1 MKSLHQAVCAY
12 AARHA
17 NRDGLAFTPVQGLRM
32 MCVHSPQGALH
43 SIYKPLVCL
52 VLQGAKR
59 MTVGLEKR
67 VISAAQTVIVTAD
80 MPVVGRIIEASPS
93 APYVAIAIEL
103 DMSILREVT
112 MQGGGAHMPHPA
124 RAQTLLTDNT
134 DAEVLDCAARLMR
147 LVDKPDAIPVL
158 RPAILREL
166 HYWLL
171 SGAHGATLRALT
183 APENYT
189 ARLNG
194 AIALLR
200 REFRS
205 RLSMEQLATAASM
218 SLSAF
223 HKHFKQLTSL
233 TPGQYQ
239 KRLRLIEARRL
250 MLDEG
255 FSASRAAFE
264 VGYESASQFT
274 REYRRMF
281 RMPPKQ
287 DALRVR
293 AGARVDAQRVREQGR
308 AISAV

>member
-1 MKSLHQAVCAY
+1 MKSLKRAVCAY

-17 NRDGLAFTPVQGLRM
+17 NRDGLAIAPVQGLRM
-32 MCVHSPQGALH
+32 MCVHAPQGALH

-52 VLQGAKR
+52 VLQGAKH

-67 VISAAQTVIVTAD
+67 VISAGQSVIVTAD
-80 MPVVGRIIEASPS
+80 MPVVGRIIEASTS

-103 DMSILREVT
+103 DMSILRDLT
-112 MQGGGAHMPHPA
+112 MQLGGAHAHASRA
-124 RAQTLLTDNT
+124 RTLLTENT
-134 DAEVLDCAARLMR
+134 DTEVLDCAARLMR
-147 LVDKPDAIPVL
+147 LVDKPAAIPVL

-166 HYWLL
+166 HYWML
-171 SGAHGATLRALT
+171 SGAHGQTLRALT

-189 ARLNG
+189 ARLNA
-194 AIALLR
+194 AITLLR

-205 RLSMEQLATAASM
+205 RLSMEQLAAAASM

-223 HKHFKQLTSL
+223 HKHFKALTSL

-293 AGARVDAQRVREQGR
+293 AGARVGAQRSRENGR
-308 AISAV
+308 ALSAV